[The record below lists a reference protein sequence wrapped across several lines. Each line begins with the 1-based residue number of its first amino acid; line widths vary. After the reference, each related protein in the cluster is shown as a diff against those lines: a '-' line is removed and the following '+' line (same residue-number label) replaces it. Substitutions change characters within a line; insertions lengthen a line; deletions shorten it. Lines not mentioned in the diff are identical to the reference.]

1 MLTRR
6 WMGRLGPWGLSLLST
21 AAAAQATAHV
31 PAQAAAQVAAPVAAA
46 LPYDETADA
55 KALLSQALATA
66 RARQQRVLVVFGANW
81 CEDCRALDAAVK
93 APRTAALL
101 AKAFV
106 LVKVD
111 VGRFDR
117 NLDIT
122 QQYGQPTRR
131 GIPAAVV
138 LAPDNSVLYATRAG
152 ELSNARRMS
161 ETGVYD
167 FFSGVVGHEPA
178 RP

>member
-1 MLTRR
+1 MLARR
-6 WMGRLGPWGLSLLST
+6 WMALLGLCLLTT
-21 AAAAQATAHV
+21 AASATS
-31 PAQAAAQVAAPVAAA
+31 AAP
-46 LPYDETADA
+46 LPYDEAADA
-55 KALLSQALATA
+55 KAQLAQALASA

-93 APRTAALL
+93 SPRTAALL
-101 AKAFV
+101 ARSFV

-122 QQYGQPTRR
+122 QQYGQPTKR

-138 LAPDNSVLYATRAG
+138 LSPDNAVLYATRAG

-167 FFSGVVGHEPA
+167 FFSGVVGAEPA

>member
-1 MLTRR
+1 MLARR
-6 WMGRLGPWGLSLLST
+6 SMGLIGLWLLCT
-21 AAAAQATAHV
+21 AAWATA
-31 PAQAAAQVAAPVAAA
+31 PAAP
-46 LPYDETADA
+46 LPYDEAADA
-55 KALLSQALATA
+55 KAQLAQALATA

-81 CEDCRALDAAVK
+81 CEDCRALDTAVK
-93 APRTAALL
+93 SPRTAALL
-101 AKAFV
+101 ARSFV

-122 QQYGQPTRR
+122 QQYGQPTKR

-138 LAPDNSVLYATRAG
+138 LSPDNTVLYATRAG

-161 ETGVYD
+161 DTGVYD
-167 FFSGVVGHEPA
+167 FFQGVIGAEPA